1 MSNIES
7 CRILL
12 FLCIA
17 RPERGFISVCLALS
31 SPPPPPSPSPSSFS
45 SCPWEPLFS
54 SSLLF
59 SPRRASTL
67 PRLSP
72 FTNTR
77 TLSFSLSTAAS
88 LSRFPAQ
95 SQAGLALAASIVY
108 HSLIILITQSISVP
122 GSSPVRPYEPAIH
135 SIRAPPS
142 PPSVQLA
149 SIESHPRPA
158 I

>member
-1 MSNIES
+1 
-7 CRILL
+7 
-12 FLCIA
+12 
-17 RPERGFISVCLALS
+17 
-31 SPPPPPSPSPSSFS
+31 
-45 SCPWEPLFS
+45 
-54 SSLLF
+54 
-59 SPRRASTL
+59 
-67 PRLSP
+67 
-72 FTNTR
+72 
-77 TLSFSLSTAAS
+77 
-88 LSRFPAQ
+88 
-95 SQAGLALAASIVY
+95 LAASIVY